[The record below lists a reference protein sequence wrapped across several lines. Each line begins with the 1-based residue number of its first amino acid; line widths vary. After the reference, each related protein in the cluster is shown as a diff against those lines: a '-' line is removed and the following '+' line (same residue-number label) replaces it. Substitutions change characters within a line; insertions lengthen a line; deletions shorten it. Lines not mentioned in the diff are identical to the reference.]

1 MTVLV
6 YTLPKAVDN
15 NSNILNNVHILEA
28 KLVLTNQQINI
39 LLPSVLWHCWLGIR
53 KNIWSV
59 KIEWCGAG
67 MVVLGGV

>member
-39 LLPSVLWHCWLGIR
+39 LLPSVL
-53 KNIWSV
+53 
-59 KIEWCGAG
+59 
-67 MVVLGGV
+67 